1 MATILVIKEQLKRF
15 YGKFDIYVIAVLK
28 FFGALIALMLI
39 NSNIGYMEKLK
50 SLAVVLVASL
60 LCSIL
65 PIGGMAL
72 LCGVFILAHLY
83 TVSLELAG
91 VAFVLFLLMFL
102 LYIRFDSS
110 IGYILILTP
119 ILFWL
124 KLPYLVPLLAGL
136 TGGIS
141 AAVPAGMGVIVYYCL
156 EYAKANSPA
165 LSNSTTETLLQNLT
179 MIIDGMLQNR
189 LMMLTAI
196 AFIVTTVIVFLIK
209 SLSIDYAWPIAIG
222 TGMVVNMVILL
233 VGEFSLDLSASI
245 AGMIVGN
252 IVAALIMLAL
262 QFFIFAVDY
271 SRTERVSFEDDD
283 YVYYVKAVP
292 KMSVSTPH
300 VNVKRIN
307 AQRTKRQSS

>member
-1 MATILVIKEQLKRF
+1 
-15 YGKFDIYVIAVLK
+15 
-28 FFGALIALMLI
+28 
-39 NSNIGYMEKLK
+39 
-50 SLAVVLVASL
+50 
-60 LCSIL
+60 
-65 PIGGMAL
+65 
-72 LCGVFILAHLY
+72 
-83 TVSLELAG
+83 
-91 VAFVLFLLMFL
+91 
-102 LYIRFDSS
+102 
-110 IGYILILTP
+110 
-119 ILFWL
+119 
-124 KLPYLVPLLAGL
+124 
-136 TGGIS
+136 
-141 AAVPAGMGVIVYYCL
+141 
-156 EYAKANSPA
+156 
-165 LSNSTTETLLQNLT
+165 
-179 MIIDGMLQNR
+179 
-189 LMMLTAI
+189 MMLTAI

>member
-1 MATILVIKEQLKRF
+1 M
-15 YGKFDIYVIAVLK
+15 
-28 FFGALIALMLI
+28 
-39 NSNIGYMEKLK
+39 
-50 SLAVVLVASL
+50 
-60 LCSIL
+60 
-65 PIGGMAL
+65 
-72 LCGVFILAHLY
+72 
-83 TVSLELAG
+83 
-91 VAFVLFLLMFL
+91 
-102 LYIRFDSS
+102 
-110 IGYILILTP
+110 
-119 ILFWL
+119 
-124 KLPYLVPLLAGL
+124 

-141 AAVPAGMGVIVYYCL
+141 AAVPAGMGVIVYYFL
-156 EYAKANSPA
+156 EYAKANAPA

-179 MIIDGMLQNR
+179 MIIDGMLQNK
-189 LMMLTAI
+189 LMMLTAV
-196 AFIVTTVIVFLIK
+196 AFIVTTVVVFLIK

-245 AGMIVGN
+245 ASMIVGN
-252 IVAALIMLAL
+252 VVAALIMLAL

-307 AQRTKRQSS
+307 AQRTKRQS